1 MTTILTTELHT
12 GWLPYGG
19 IRTRDPSSLVASEGF
34 EPPALCFED
43 TCSTPLSYE
52 AIGGDA
58 EN

>member
-34 EPPALCFED
+34 EPPTLCFED
-43 TCSTPLSYE
+43 TCS
-52 AIGGDA
+52 IR
-58 EN
+58 